1 MSGVKIKIDV
11 DDSQVRDMLKRLA
24 RRMTDMRPVMA
35 EIGEIVVESIQRNFD
50 EQRSPDGAP
59 WKPLTLETLKRKRHP
74 DRILYETG
82 TLFRSIHPE
91 PGRRSVSIGTNIIYG
106 AVHQLGYKP
115 RNLPAR
121 PYLGVRDS
129 DWPEIEAA
137 IRHWLDKAESL

>member
-1 MSGVKIKIDV
+1 MAGVAIKIDI
-11 DDSQVRDMLKRLA
+11 DDSRVRAMLKRLA

-50 EQRSPDGAP
+50 EQRSPGGAP
-59 WKPLTLETLKRKRHP
+59 WKPLTQETLKRKRHP

-91 PGRRSVSIGTNIIYG
+91 PRSRSVSIGTNVIYG
-106 AVHQLGYKP
+106 AVHQFGYKP

-121 PYLGVRDS
+121 PYLGVRDA
-129 DWPEIEAA
+129 DWTEIEAA
-137 IRHWLDKAESL
+137 ILHWLDKA

>member
-1 MSGVKIKIDV
+1 MAGVSVKIKTNEHAV
-11 DDSQVRDMLKRLA
+11 QNWLRRLA

-35 EIGEIVVESIQRNFD
+35 EIGEIVVESIQRNFE
-50 EQRSPDGAP
+50 EQRAPDGAP

-91 PGRRSVSIGTNIIYG
+91 PHSRSVSVGTNIIYG

-115 RNLPAR
+115 RNIPAR

-129 DWPEIEAA
+129 DWSEIEAA
-137 IRHWLDKAESL
+137 VLHWLAKA

>member
-1 MSGVKIKIDV
+1 MSRVKIKIDV
-11 DDSQVRDMLKRLA
+11 DDSQVRSMLKRLA

-35 EIGEIVVESIQRNFD
+35 EIGEIVVESIQRNFE

-91 PGRRSVSIGTNIIYG
+91 PRSRSVSIGTNIIYG

-137 IRHWLDKAESL
+137 VLHWLDKAESP